1 MGFRMF
7 ANSFLSTASEF
18 KFSLNNGSFE
28 VMKIQSDGSL
38 FFPLNA
44 TRIRGECWTD
54 YPRTSQ
60 LRFRRNSN
68 ASTFLTINASSVTG
82 SAGINVHGTSS
93 MSGLITRLYIQHSPL
108 MAAWDAVSP
117 FSNAGFSMEQA
128 ALLLMRADPPS
139 GGIGIRFLFN
149 DTTFRTQT
157 GADIAA
163 SARFGLGAFT
173 SGPRQRVMTGGTT
186 AGTVT
191 SAITVNNGSAEFV
204 NLSDYRRKTN
214 IEPMVDA
221 VGTVKRLRP
230 VWYNLRGFE
239 TDPLYAGFIAHEFQ
253 EVIRDGVTGYRD
265 QVDEG
270 GEPVYQLMDKRTA
283 IPALVGAVQELRQ
296 RVEAA
301 RERLNTLK
309 GNN

>member
-1 MGFRMF
+1 M
-7 ANSFLSTASEF
+7 LSSVPLGSPDALLATGAARYRINNTATDSVVIDTSSNF
-18 KFSLNNGSFE
+18 NIGPT
-28 VMKIQSDGSL
+28 Q
-38 FFPLNA
+38 NA
-44 TRIRGECWTD
+44 VLLRGNCWNQPFT
-54 YPRTSQ
+54 TQ
-60 LRFRRNSN
+60 MRFRRSTGAPTFMTFVPNTSGDAGIRVWGNSN
-68 ASTFLTINASSVTG
+68 RAGLHSAMYIQNSPLLAVWNASGTGNSWSVD
-82 SAGINVHGTSS
+82 SAGLAV
-93 MSGLITRLYIQHSPL
+93 MRL
-108 MAAWDAVSP
+108 DA
-117 FSNAGFSMEQA
+117 G
-128 ALLLMRADPPS
+128 S
-139 GGIGIRFLFN
+139 GGIGMRF
-149 DTTFRTQT
+149 TFDDPNFRVMT
-157 GADIAA
+157 GAEIAA

-186 AGTVT
+186 AGVVT
-191 SAITVNNGSAEFV
+191 SAITVNNTSCEFV

-239 TDPLYAGFIAHEFQ
+239 NDPPYSGFIAHEFQ

-265 QVDEG
+265 EVNDD

-296 RVEAA
+296 RIATA
-301 RERLNTLK
+301 RERLETLK